1 MKNQTR
7 ISRRPSAIKAVL
19 SSGRRSRTKTI
30 TTAGAFTLAL
40 LGLFSGIVP
49 VVYPISIPSNQEVAT
64 SGTIDK
70 KTPPQGHPGRGTT
83 DLLKE
88 EVARNLARAPL
99 SFQPNLGQTDSRV
112 RFLSRANG
120 YNLFLTTTG
129 AVFDLPAAS
138 ASNAERAS
146 QSFGATKSS
155 AKASRVS
162 IEMELVGAE
171 PQSKFE
177 PQDELP
183 GKVNYFIGNDPE
195 KWRTNVPTYQRVSQA
210 NVYPGINVSYYGSGQ
225 EIEYD
230 FVVNPGSAPG
240 MIRLGFKGAKSIRVD
255 QAGDLLLQLKGGV
268 LKQQKPFAYQDIDGR
283 RREVASS
290 YVRLS
295 RKEVGFKIG
304 EYDSTRPL
312 VIDPVLLYSTYL
324 GGGSFD
330 EIVRVTTNS
339 SSVFVS
345 GSTESAIAF
354 PATPGAYQTSLGG
367 GADAFVARLDLSST
381 PAFTYITYLGG
392 PGSDRAFGIA
402 ADEAN
407 NAYVAGDT
415 AGGGFPTT
423 PGSFRSSPLFR
434 TVDGF
439 VTKLNA
445 NGSALVYST
454 YIGGSM
460 GYDYLRDID
469 IDPSG
474 SAYVTGNSNAIDFP
488 LDESG
493 VVRTTPGGLPH
504 QFRNEL
510 DPPDALV
517 LGLNPAG
524 NDLIYTTFLGGPN
537 PSEGDTGLGIAV
549 GLGCQFVTGFTA
561 SRTGFPLANA
571 FQSSSGGTGD
581 AFVTRLEYVDGQL
594 FFRYSTYLGGNNP
607 DRGND
612 IVVDTTGKVYV
623 IGSTTSA
630 DFPTKNAFQPVFRG
644 GTCGTSTSRFVCND
658 VFVVRI
664 DPYLSGNSSFLFGSY
679 LGGREDDLGNGV
691 AVDSN
696 NNIYL
701 TGETTSNDFPIR
713 GFIPPDN
720 SPLRSDY
727 LGAGD
732 AFITKLNPSGD
743 SYAYVYSAYLAGEFF
758 VVTHL
763 RLSRDHG
770 QGVAIDAAGDAYIVG
785 QTESNRFSRGSV
797 PFPTYRSNGDGF
809 VVKIRESPLDRLT
822 PMMLLIEGLIKEG
835 LLPPEQGHDLLV
847 KWDVLTRQVEK
858 GNIKPA
864 INQVENFIAQ
874 VNELMKSGVL
884 PAAQGKILLQ
894 RANEVLEEL
903 SRFEPPKK
911 NPK

>member
-345 GSTESAIAF
+345 GSTRIRHCISGHPRRVSNKFRRRSRCLRCEARPELHTCFYLHYIPRRPWKRSCIRHRCRRSQQRLRRWRYRRWRF
-354 PATPGAYQTSLGG
+354 SHHTRILSQL
-367 GADAFVARLDLSST
+367 AFVQ
-381 PAFTYITYLGG
+381 
-392 PGSDRAFGIA
+392 DR
-402 ADEAN
+402 
-407 NAYVAGDT
+407 
-415 AGGGFPTT
+415 
-423 PGSFRSSPLFR
+423 
-434 TVDGF
+434 
-439 VTKLNA
+439 
-445 NGSALVYST
+445 
-454 YIGGSM
+454 
-460 GYDYLRDID
+460 
-469 IDPSG
+469 
-474 SAYVTGNSNAIDFP
+474 
-488 LDESG
+488 
-493 VVRTTPGGLPH
+493 
-504 QFRNEL
+504 
-510 DPPDALV
+510 
-517 LGLNPAG
+517 
-524 NDLIYTTFLGGPN
+524 
-537 PSEGDTGLGIAV
+537 
-549 GLGCQFVTGFTA
+549 
-561 SRTGFPLANA
+561 
-571 FQSSSGGTGD
+571 
-581 AFVTRLEYVDGQL
+581 
-594 FFRYSTYLGGNNP
+594 
-607 DRGND
+607 
-612 IVVDTTGKVYV
+612 
-623 IGSTTSA
+623 
-630 DFPTKNAFQPVFRG
+630 
-644 GTCGTSTSRFVCND
+644 
-658 VFVVRI
+658 
-664 DPYLSGNSSFLFGSY
+664 
-679 LGGREDDLGNGV
+679 
-691 AVDSN
+691 
-696 NNIYL
+696 
-701 TGETTSNDFPIR
+701 
-713 GFIPPDN
+713 
-720 SPLRSDY
+720 
-727 LGAGD
+727 
-732 AFITKLNPSGD
+732 
-743 SYAYVYSAYLAGEFF
+743 
-758 VVTHL
+758 
-763 RLSRDHG
+763 
-770 QGVAIDAAGDAYIVG
+770 
-785 QTESNRFSRGSV
+785 
-797 PFPTYRSNGDGF
+797 
-809 VVKIRESPLDRLT
+809 
-822 PMMLLIEGLIKEG
+822 
-835 LLPPEQGHDLLV
+835 
-847 KWDVLTRQVEK
+847 
-858 GNIKPA
+858 
-864 INQVENFIAQ
+864 
-874 VNELMKSGVL
+874 
-884 PAAQGKILLQ
+884 
-894 RANEVLEEL
+894 
-903 SRFEPPKK
+903 
-911 NPK
+911 